1 MSIPMAAYVSVSG
14 EESTAGEEKGE
25 ERVEKVEDVEEEGGE
40 EEEGKK
46 EMDSPILD
54 PRTFSTHSV
63 QGLLSCRSEDLV
75 STNYSSMVPGSCRS
89 HR

>member
-1 MSIPMAAYVSVSG
+1 MAAYVSVSG

-46 EMDSPILD
+46 GNGQS
-54 PRTFSTHSV
+54 
-63 QGLLSCRSEDLV
+63 
-75 STNYSSMVPGSCRS
+75 YSRPQDVLYS
-89 HR
+89 

>member
-1 MSIPMAAYVSVSG
+1 MVSIPMAAYVSVSG

-46 EMDSPILD
+46 GNGQS
-54 PRTFSTHSV
+54 
-63 QGLLSCRSEDLV
+63 
-75 STNYSSMVPGSCRS
+75 YSRPQDVLYS
-89 HR
+89 